1 VRLYNPCFGHLQRLK
16 NYQPCPT
23 KALNLEADAMPS
35 TDIIIEAID
44 KIILDPRYADFLA
57 VLKAAR
63 NGAVYGA
70 KVRFPHA
77 LVMIFLFRSG
87 TIKDKLRLVYKAT
100 RTHALNLAK
109 FASIYKVTLLA
120 LRQLRPMSN
129 KEGRYDALLAGL
141 LGGYLVFGRASP
153 RSHRVSS
160 VSQQIVIYVFAR
172 AVLSAA
178 KVAVRPETGIIP
190 SINLEATISRNAWP
204 VFAAGSWGAI
214 MYLFRWYP
222 DTVQNS
228 LQSSMRYIYVDCDEW
243 DGLRTLLWHNK

>member
-1 VRLYNPCFGHLQRLK
+1 VLTRLVQ
-16 NYQPCPT
+16 
-23 KALNLEADAMPS
+23 
-35 TDIIIEAID
+35 EAID

-77 LVMIFLFRSG
+77 LVYVPLPLPLLRLPIPAPKADETAKTSMIFLFRSG